1 MPDLYAGAGRRV
13 INPPLGIRTF
23 GFSSREGLVQ
33 EIESDLT
40 ATALVLS
47 DGRTKVVIV
56 ATDTGWMEL
65 EVMNGLR
72 EKVADAV
79 GTAASHVMI
88 NLNHTHSSPAMPEW
102 FPDESGQIALQSRY
116 QEDLHGWITEAAREA
131 DARLVPARIGA
142 GRGECSL
149 GVYRRE
155 TDPNGDVFLGEVPD
169 HPTDPAV
176 GVLRVDDTGG
186 QPIATLFSYG
196 CHPVTIGPRSPVA
209 SPDFPGAARTL
220 IEHAIGGLSLFLQGC
235 GGNIMPRGG
244 LSMDVDCRDEK
255 NRTGH
260 TLGAEVVKTASAI
273 HTHRKRGERRSMGS
287 LSRISV
293 WPWEPV
299 TGEACTRL
307 DALDETLSI
316 GFIDLPPL
324 SEAQAIRREC
334 HRARDKAVS
343 QGGEVWE
350 ILVNKRFAD
359 WSDRLVE
366 AIESGTN
373 AFEAVIQVIRIND
386 FILAANSTEAFY
398 ETGVSIKAASPF
410 PHTQVLG
417 YTNGCVCYLPRA
429 ADLPPDG
436 WDIHK
441 RWYGVPDLL
450 FQAYSLP
457 TAIHPDSEQRVVDRT
472 LALIDRLS

>member
-33 EIESDLT
+33 AIESDLT
-40 ATALVLS
+40 ATALVLT
-47 DGRTKVVIV
+47 DGKTKIVIV

-72 EKVADAV
+72 ATVADAV
-79 GTAASHVMI
+79 GTTASHVMI

-116 QEDLHGWITEAAREA
+116 QEDLRGWITEAARDA
-131 DARLVPARIGA
+131 DACLVPARIGA
-142 GRGECSL
+142 GWGECHL

-176 GVLRVDDTGG
+176 GVLRVDDTEG

-196 CHPVTIGPRSPVA
+196 CHPVTIGPRSLVA
-209 SPDFPGAARTL
+209 SPDFPGAARALVENTM
-220 IEHAIGGLSLFLQGC
+220 GGLSLFLQGC
-235 GGNIMPRGG
+235 GGNIMPQGG
-244 LSMDVDCRDEK
+244 LSMDADCRDEK
-255 NRTGH
+255 NRTGY

-273 HTHRKRGERRSMGS
+273 HTHRKRGERQSMGS

-299 TGEACTRL
+299 TGESCTRL
-307 DALDETLSI
+307 DALDEVLSI
-316 GFIDLPPL
+316 EFIDLPSL
-324 SEAQAIRREC
+324 AEAEAIREECRQAKDRALGGGRE
-334 HRARDKAVS
+334 
-343 QGGEVWE
+343 WE
-350 ILVNKRFAD
+350 ILVNTRFAD

-366 AIESGTN
+366 AIEHGRN
-373 AFEAVIQVIRIND
+373 HFEIVIQVIRIND
-386 FILAANSTEAFY
+386 FVLAANSTEAFY
-398 ETGVSIKAASPF
+398 ETGLAIKAASPF

-429 ADLPPDG
+429 ADLPPGG

-472 LALIDRLS
+472 LALIERLR

>member
-1 MPDLYAGAGRRV
+1 MPDLYAGAARRV
-13 INPPLGIRTF
+13 INPPTGIRTF

-33 EIESDLT
+33 AIESDLS
-40 ATALVLS
+40 ATVLVLS
-47 DGRTKVVIV
+47 DGKTKVVIV
-56 ATDTGWMEL
+56 ATDTGWMDL
-65 EVMNGLR
+65 PVMNGLR
-72 EKVADAV
+72 ERVAEAA
-79 GTAASHVMI
+79 GTTPSHVMI

-102 FPDESGQIALQSRY
+102 FPDEPGQVALQSRY
-116 QEDLHGWITEAAREA
+116 QEALCGWIAAAAQEA
-131 DARLVPARIGA
+131 DERRVPARIGA

-176 GVLRVDDTGG
+176 GVLRVDDVDG

-196 CHPVTIGPRSPVA
+196 CHPVTIGPRSMVA

-220 IEHAIGGLSLFLQGC
+220 VENTLGGLSLFLQGC

-244 LSMDVDCRDEK
+244 LSMEADCRDDK
-255 NRTGH
+255 NRTGSM
-260 TLGAEVVKTASAI
+260 LGAEVVKAAAAI

-299 TGEACTRL
+299 TGESCTSL
-307 DALDETLSI
+307 GAAHETVPLRFI
-316 GFIDLPPL
+316 GLPPL
-324 SEAQAIRREC
+324 SEALAMREEC
-334 HRARDKAVS
+334 HQARDKVVS

-350 ILVNKRFAD
+350 FLVTTRFAD

-366 AIESGTN
+366 AVESGVPSIDVVVQ
-373 AFEAVIQVIRIND
+373 AVRIND
-386 FILAANSTEAFY
+386 IILAANSTEAFF
-398 ETGVSIKAASPF
+398 ETGMAIRAGSPF
-410 PHTQVLG
+410 PHTLALG

-429 ADLPPDG
+429 ADMPPGG

-472 LALIDRLS
+472 LALIERLR

>member
-33 EIESDLT
+33 AIESDLT
-40 ATALVLS
+40 ATALVLT
-47 DGRTKVVIV
+47 DGKTKIVIV
-56 ATDTGWMEL
+56 ATDTGWMERG
-65 EVMNGLR
+65 VMNGLR
-72 EKVADAV
+72 ETVAETV

-102 FPDESGQIALQSRY
+102 FPDEPGQIALQSRY
-116 QEDLHGWITEAAREA
+116 QEDLRGWITEAVREA
-131 DARLVPARIGA
+131 DARLAPARIGA
-142 GRGECSL
+142 GWGECPL

-176 GVLRVDDTGG
+176 GVLRVDDLGG

-196 CHPVTIGPRSPVA
+196 CHPVTIGPRSLVA

-220 IEHAIGGLSLFLQGC
+220 IEHGGGLSLFLQGC

-244 LSMDVDCRDEK
+244 LSMDEDCRDEK
-255 NRTGH
+255 NRTGY

-273 HTHRKRGERRSMGS
+273 HTHRKRGKRQSMGS

-293 WPWEPV
+293 WPWEPIA
-299 TGEACTRL
+299 GESCTWL
-307 DALDETLSI
+307 DAADETVSLRY
-316 GFIDLPPL
+316 IDLPSL
-324 SEAQAIRREC
+324 TEAKDIREEC
-334 HRARDKAVS
+334 HRAKDRALA
-343 QGGEVWE
+343 GGREWE
-350 ILVNKRFAD
+350 ILVNTRFAD

-366 AIESGTN
+366 AIDTETR
-373 AFEAVIQVIRIND
+373 ALDVVIQVIRIND

-398 ETGVSIKAASPF
+398 ETGLAIKTASPF

-429 ADLPPDG
+429 ADLPPGG

-472 LALIDRLS
+472 LALIERLR

>member
-33 EIESDLT
+33 AIESDLT
-40 ATALVLS
+40 ATALVLT
-47 DGRTKVVIV
+47 DGKTKIVIV

-65 EVMNGLR
+65 GVMNGLR
-72 EKVADAV
+72 ETVAETV

-102 FPDESGQIALQSRY
+102 FPDEPGQIALQSRY
-116 QEDLHGWITEAAREA
+116 QDDLRGWITEAVREA
-131 DARLVPARIGA
+131 DARLAPVRIGA
-142 GRGECSL
+142 GWGECPL

-176 GVLRVDDTGG
+176 GVLRVDDLGG

-196 CHPVTIGPRSPVA
+196 CHPVTIGPRSLVA
-209 SPDFPGAARTL
+209 SPDFPGAARAL
-220 IEHAIGGLSLFLQGC
+220 IEHADGGLSLFLQGC

-244 LSMDVDCRDEK
+244 LSMDADCRDEK
-255 NRTGH
+255 NRTGY

-273 HTHRKRGERRSMGS
+273 HTHRKRGERQSMGS

-299 TGEACTRL
+299 TGESCTWL
-307 DALDETLSI
+307 GAADETVSLRY
-316 GFIDLPPL
+316 IDLPSL
-324 SEAQAIRREC
+324 AEARAMREEC
-334 HRARDKAVS
+334 HQAREKAVS
-343 QGGEVWE
+343 QGGKEWE
-350 ILVNKRFAD
+350 ILVNTRFAD

-366 AIESGTN
+366 AIDTDTRTLEI
-373 AFEAVIQVIRIND
+373 VIQVIRIND

-398 ETGVSIKAASPF
+398 ETGLAIKAASPF
-410 PHTQVLG
+410 PHTEVLG

-429 ADLPPDG
+429 ADLPPGG

-472 LALIDRLS
+472 LALIERLR